1 MLHWLLGKKN
11 TPFQYTHHAVLLCGV
26 LMYLSAGLFNLQF
39 ATGDRYFSYFLAG
52 VVAPVH
58 LFIWYRSRFH
68 NQFNTMA
75 KIFILINVVF
85 IIPLNWFFNAGSLGP
100 SLVLSFIAITYIQV
114 LFHEQTHTKN
124 AFFILLTLIPLIL
137 ILSEPFTQ
145 QWIYQYPNDT
155 ARLYDTLFSYILA
168 LWLCI
173 LIINMYGKRYQLEK
187 EKAEE
192 YAQQLRV
199 LAERD
204 SLTELYNRQAFSKIY
219 TLAQHRHPQL
229 CLAILD
235 IDYFKSFNDQYGH
248 EIGDQVL
255 VAYAQA
261 LLQLTAEEGKMVS
274 RHGGEEF
281 LVLFT
286 RPLNSALSKLNQLNE
301 QLAMPDTIEQPVH
314 FSAGLI
320 QVAQDESLKEAI
332 QRADKLL
339 YQAKHA
345 GRNAIRT
352 QNATQSL

>member
-1 MLHWLLGKKN
+1 MLHWLLGKKDN
-11 TPFQYTHHAVLLCGV
+11 PFQYTHHAVLLCGV
-26 LMYLSAGLFNLQF
+26 LMYISAGLFNLQF
-39 ATGDRYFSYFLAG
+39 ATGDRYFSYFLVT
-52 VVAPVH
+52 VVAPMH

-75 KIFILINVVF
+75 MVFILITAVF

-100 SLVLSFIAITYIQV
+100 SLILSFIAITYIQI
-114 LFHEQTHTKN
+114 LFLEQTHTKN
-124 AFFILLTLIPLIL
+124 ALFILLTLVPLIL

-145 QWIYQYPNDT
+145 QWIFHYPNDT
-155 ARLYDTLFSYILA
+155 ARLYDTLFSYTLA
-168 LWLCI
+168 LWICI
-173 LIINMYGKRYQLEK
+173 LIMNMYGKRYQLEK

-219 TLAQHRHPQL
+219 TLAQQRHPQL

-248 EIGDQVL
+248 EMGDQIL
-255 VAYAQA
+255 VIYAQA

-281 LVLFT
+281 LVLLT
-286 RPLNSALSKLNQLNE
+286 HPLNPALSKLNQLNR
-301 QLAMPDTIEQPVH
+301 QLTMPDSIEQPVQ

-320 QVAQDESLKEAI
+320 QVTQDEPLKEAI

-339 YQAKHA
+339 YQAKNA
-345 GRNAIRT
+345 GRNTIKT
-352 QNATQSL
+352 QNTA